1 MAQMQTKLSN
11 DNKNGGNENI
21 TGGGNKSNK
30 FPYYI
35 KFYFWTHVAFNHQG
49 GCCSANTEG
58 HKDNTTLDI
67 KLNGRNQSVH
77 HSDKKKTLAVWDS
90 K

>member
-67 KLNGRNQSVH
+67 NSTGEIKVFTIVIR
-77 HSDKKKTLAVWDS
+77 KKILAVWDS